1 MKKKLQDV
9 NVLLNETGR
18 LGKIHPIFCIP
29 VGTNPD
35 LVIILFVE
43 RIDFTQ
49 IHFMHLFIFSILD
62 TFRIHQCPVP
72 WRKDDTFT
80 GISAVCIIL
89 QEYC

>member
-18 LGKIHPIFCIP
+18 LGKIHSIFCIP

-43 RIDFTQ
+43 RIDFT
-49 IHFMHLFIFSILD
+49 
-62 TFRIHQCPVP
+62 
-72 WRKDDTFT
+72 
-80 GISAVCIIL
+80 
-89 QEYC
+89 

>member
-35 LVIILFVE
+35 LVTILLVE
-43 RIDFTQ
+43 RIDFT
-49 IHFMHLFIFSILD
+49 
-62 TFRIHQCPVP
+62 
-72 WRKDDTFT
+72 
-80 GISAVCIIL
+80 
-89 QEYC
+89 